1 MHVLKRLTTF
11 VLALSIIVG
20 VSAIAT
26 ANNGALDTS
35 TYAWQQ
41 LAATSNTFVVDD
53 DGKATIQA
61 TTTGHSSTTKVTL
74 DVYVERLNK
83 GTWSTVSGMSWS
95 TSSTSEVTV
104 SISKTRWMTS
114 GYYYRLRTE
123 HSATGRNGT
132 ETDTIISDIYYY
144 GG

>member
-1 MHVLKRLTTF
+1 MNIKKRLTVFILTIC
-11 VLALSIIVG
+11 VIIG
-20 VSAIAT
+20 ISSMAS
-26 ANNGALDTS
+26 ANNGNSDIS
-35 TYAWQQ
+35 TYAWKQ

-53 DGKATIQA
+53 DGKATIIG
-61 TTTGHSSTTKVTL
+61 TTSGYGSSTKITL

-95 TSSTSEVTV
+95 TSSTSELDI
-104 SISKTRWMTS
+104 SISKTRWVTS

-123 HSATGRNGT
+123 HSATGPYGT

>member
-1 MHVLKRLTTF
+1 MNILKKFTSF
-11 VLALSIIVG
+11 ILALSIIVG
-20 VSAIAT
+20 VSTFAT
-26 ANNGALDTS
+26 ADNFGPDIS

-41 LAATSNTFVVDD
+41 LATTSNTFTVDD
-53 DGKATIQA
+53 DGKATIIA
-61 TTTGHSSTTKVTL
+61 TTGGRGNSTKITL

-83 GTWSTVSGMSWS
+83 GNWSTVSGMSWS
-95 TSSTSEVTV
+95 TSSTTEIEI

-123 HSATGRNGT
+123 HSATGPNGT
-132 ETDTIISDIYYY
+132 ETDTIYSNIYYY

>member
-1 MHVLKRLTTF
+1 MTVLKRVTTF
-11 VLALSIIVG
+11 VLALSIILG

-26 ANNGALDTS
+26 ANNGDFDIS
-35 TYAWQQ
+35 PYAWKQ
-41 LAATSNTFVVDD
+41 LAATSNTFIVDD
-53 DGKATIQA
+53 NGKATIGGM
-61 TTTGHSSTTKVTL
+61 TTGAGSSTEVTL

-83 GTWSTVSGMSWS
+83 GAWSTVSGMSWS
-95 TSSTSEVTV
+95 TSSTSEIYI

-123 HSATGRNGT
+123 HSATGPNGT

>member
-1 MHVLKRLTTF
+1 MNVLKKLTAL
-11 VLALSIIVG
+11 VLALTVVIG
-20 VSAIAT
+20 VSSIAT
-26 ANNGALDTS
+26 ASTNSDIS

-41 LAATSNTFVVDD
+41 LGSTSNTFTVDD
-53 DGKATIQA
+53 DGKATIIG
-61 TTTGHSSTTKVTL
+61 TTSGRGNSTKVTL

-95 TSSTSEVTV
+95 SSSTSEIYL

-123 HSATGRNGT
+123 HSATGPNGT